1 VPFLQQEGNGC
12 VTEGVDGVE
21 TTARAVEMDDARHPA
36 NGRHIEGDNH
46 GGDRFEALHG
56 REALGAV
63 AGEQET
69 ERGALGGRGDRCGH
83 LQEERVFV
91 REVGVAEGDD
101 PHTKAIQET
110 VTEVLVRGAPAASQ
124 QRTLKAVAVRF
135 HAWQVATNAAP

>member
-1 VPFLQQEGNGC
+1 MPFLQQEGNGC
-12 VTEGVDGVE
+12 VTEGVDGVKPAE
-21 TTARAVEMDDARHPA
+21 WAVEMDDARHPA
-36 NGRHIEGDNH
+36 NGRHIERDDH
-46 GGDRFEALHG
+46 RCDRIEALHC

-63 AGEQET
+63 TGEQKT
-69 ERGALGGRGDRCGH
+69 ERGALGSRGDRCGH
-83 LQEERVFV
+83 LQEERVLV

-124 QRTLKAVAVRF
+124 QRTLKAAAVRF